1 MSVAAVLVGL
11 ALTAGSLKAS
21 ADPGRS
27 PAVAWICA
35 ALAPIGVLLAL
46 GGAVGVAVPGFYG
59 G

>member
-1 MSVAAVLVGL
+1 MSVAAILMGL

-21 ADPGRS
+21 ADPRRS

-35 ALAPIGVLLAL
+35 ALAPIGVLVAL
-46 GGAVGVAVPGFYG
+46 GGAIGVAVPGFYG

>member
-1 MSVAAVLVGL
+1 MSVACILLGL

-27 PAVAWICA
+27 AASAWICA